1 MSGSINTFFAGVTST
16 ALALGDQTATKTA
29 TSTAVL
35 PGAAIGY
42 ATAVSVAQDTGS
54 GTPSTSAT
62 TDGIAAGGYTT
73 SSHVS
78 QLSFDFP
85 YGPTPVSVDV
95 SLTSVSSHGG
105 GYALSGYGLLSPSL
119 HGLL

>member
-1 MSGSINTFFAGVTST
+1 MSETIDTFFAGVAST
-16 ALALGDQTATKTA
+16 ALALGDRTVTNTA

-35 PGAAIGY
+35 PGAAIGF

-54 GTPSTSAT
+54 GTPYTSAT
-62 TDGIAAGGYTT
+62 TDGIVTGGYTT
-73 SSHVS
+73 SSHAS
-78 QLSFDFP
+78 HLSFDFP

-95 SLTSVSSHGG
+95 SLTSLSTHGG
-105 GYALSGYGLLSPSL
+105 GYVLSGYGLLSPSL